1 MPRRMTLPSRRT
13 GALACLLISLVALTG
28 CKNTRENDAGREGL
42 PEDIGHIEY
51 NVFITRELNL
61 RDIEDRGYYKGP
73 EAPPGFA
80 LYGVFL
86 QACNQA
92 NSGKGPH
99 WMTASNFQIEDAQGG
114 RYRPVP
120 VPLSNPW
127 AYHPRPL
134 KQQNCIPQKGSL
146 TASGPTN
153 GALLI
158 FKLPLQALEN
168 RPLDLRITAPPSAS
182 GVRESKLIELDI

>member
-13 GALACLLISLVALTG
+13 GALACLLVSLVALTG
-28 CKNTRENDAGREGL
+28 CKNTRENDAGREGR
-42 PEDIGHIEY
+42 PETIGHIDY

-61 RDIEDRGYYKGP
+61 KDVEDRGYYQGP

-99 WMTASNFQIEDAQGG
+99 WMSASNFQIEDTQGNSF
-114 RYRPVP
+114 RPLP
-120 VPLSNPW
+120 MPANDIW
-127 AYHPRPL
+127 AYKPQPL

-146 TASGPTN
+146 ASSGPTS

-158 FKLPLQALEN
+158 FKLPLASLEN
-168 RPLDLRITAPPSAS
+168 RPLDLRITAPPNSS
-182 GVRESKLIELDI
+182 GER

>member
-13 GALACLLISLVALTG
+13 GALACLLISLVAFTG

-42 PEDIGHIEY
+42 PETIGHIDY

-61 RDIEDRGYYKGP
+61 RDVEDRGYYQGP

-86 QACNQA
+86 QACNEA
-92 NSGKGPH
+92 TSGPH
-99 WMTASNFQIEDAQGG
+99 WTTASKFQIEDTQGNTFH
-114 RYRPVP
+114 PIP
-120 VPLSNPW
+120 IPATNQW
-127 AYHPRPL
+127 AYKARPL
-134 KQQNCIPQKGSL
+134 RQQNCIPQKGSL

-158 FKLPLQALEN
+158 FRLPLATLEN
-168 RPLDLRITAPPSAS
+168 RPLDLRITAPPDAS
-182 GVRESKLIELDI
+182 GQRQSKLIELDI

>member
-1 MPRRMTLPSRRT
+1 MPRRMNLAAPRKA
-13 GALACLLISLVALTG
+13 ALACLLIGLVALTG

-42 PEDIGHIEY
+42 PEDIGHIDY

-61 RDIEDRGYYKGP
+61 RDTEDSGYYQGP

-86 QACNQA
+86 QACNEA

-99 WMTASNFQIEDAQGG
+99 WMSASNFQVEDTQGNKF
-114 RYRPVP
+114 RPLP
-120 VPLSNPW
+120 MPASNIW
-127 AYHPRPL
+127 AYKAKPI

-153 GALLI
+153 GSLLI
-158 FKLPLQALEN
+158 FKIPLSSLEN
-168 RPLDLRITAPPSAS
+168 RPLDLRITAPPSAR